1 MAGAGGEASQ
11 TSKASLAPGEPEMRA
26 DQPQRTTDS
35 DQTGRSTTVTPTPV
49 SATNTHKARSTDQK
63 RDNSQDGQ
71 GRQIAVP
78 VPTPPCHHEVADASA
93 LPACSR
99 QAREEEVI

>member
-26 DQPQRTTDS
+26 DQPTDS

-71 GRQIAVP
+71 GRPIAVP